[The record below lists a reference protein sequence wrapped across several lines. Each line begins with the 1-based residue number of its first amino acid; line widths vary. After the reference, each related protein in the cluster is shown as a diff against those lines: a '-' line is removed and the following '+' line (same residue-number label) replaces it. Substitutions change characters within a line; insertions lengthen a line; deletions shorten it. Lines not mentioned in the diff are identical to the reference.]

1 MVSYILHSILQLSL
15 NSIPLRCHLPNFGK
29 MVTGCFVR
37 IGIGQSPDGK
47 SVYRVAEILEV
58 CETAKVYN
66 IGKARTNKGLKLRH
80 GHQERVFR
88 HQTQTSMAK

>member
-1 MVSYILHSILQLSL
+1 MQR
-15 NSIPLRCHLPNFGK
+15 LRCHLPNFGK

-88 HQTQTSMAK
+88 HQTQTSLAE